1 MFHLSI
7 LDRKCLSVKLY
18 FHSYY
23 EKNKLNT
30 LPQNKTLTRSSDIN
44 HNNLSTNK
52 TSANTHYKNNREKKK
67 IDGLNLYPNV
77 CNLSIHILSMKM
89 KEQIF
94 LIQILWLE
102 YDLVGSKYLSFVSWS
117 IKRHTKIWYYTN
129 QKLQSRIKL
138 SVSLF
143 N

>member
-1 MFHLSI
+1 M
-7 LDRKCLSVKLY
+7 
-18 FHSYY
+18 
-23 EKNKLNT
+23 
-30 LPQNKTLTRSSDIN
+30 PQNKTLTRSSDIN

-94 LIQILWLE
+94 LIQILRFEYELVDSPNYE
-102 YDLVGSKYLSFVSWS
+102 YDKNMILYKPEAS
-117 IKRHTKIWYYTN
+117 IQDQIGGFT
-129 QKLQSRIKL
+129 
-138 SVSLF
+138 F
-143 N
+143 